1 MPKKIE
7 HTDIIVNL
15 GASWIDTN
23 YYEDFIIDIL
33 DSYHRVSYSNH
44 TNIWSIS
51 NKSYSNVKID
61 DEFGTSRINALHI
74 LEKTLNLRDCKVF
87 DKVQDESGK
96 EKSILNMEETAL
108 ALEKQELLRREF
120 QDWIFRDPERR
131 DSLVSK
137 YNRLFNNNVNQEFDG
152 SYFKFENSN
161 SSIEL
166 KKHQKDAVAE

>member
-1 MPKKIE
+1 
-7 HTDIIVNL
+7 
-15 GASWIDTN
+15 
-23 YYEDFIIDIL
+23 
-33 DSYHRVSYSNH
+33 
-44 TNIWSIS
+44 
-51 NKSYSNVKID
+51 
-61 DEFGTSRINALHI
+61 
-74 LEKTLNLRDCKVF
+74 
-87 DKVQDESGK
+87 
-96 EKSILNMEETAL
+96 MEETAL

-166 KKHQKDAVAE
+166 KKHQRCCCKNSSKW

>member
-1 MPKKIE
+1 MKILSLIFQIL
-7 HTDIIVNL
+7 II
-15 GASWIDTN
+15 
-23 YYEDFIIDIL
+23 E
-33 DSYHRVSYSNH
+33 VSYSNH

-108 ALEKQELLRREF
+108 ALEKTRTFKKNFKIGYLETQKEEILQF
-120 QDWIFRDPERR
+120 QR
-131 DSLVSK
+131 
-137 YNRLFNNNVNQEFDG
+137 
-152 SYFKFENSN
+152 
-161 SSIEL
+161 
-166 KKHQKDAVAE
+166 